1 MLHSDDGPSGLSK
14 VLIFLFEAVDKIDVS
29 AGRTTPSQLSYNKS

>member
-29 AGRTTPSQLSYNKS
+29 AGRTPSQLSYNKS